1 MNLWQVTMLLKT
13 GGSHMLKLTYN
24 DETHA
29 RRDYG
34 LLKNATS
41 AVELIDDFGNSFMIE
56 PELTGVFGLTN
67 VSEDMDAEMERQIM
81 QARTNIKQNTRM
93 AADPLLRQAMVAAQQ
108 QPPQPST
115 ELLGRRRN

>member
-1 MNLWQVTMLLKT
+1 M
-13 GGSHMLKLTYN
+13 
-24 DETHA
+24 
-29 RRDYG
+29 
-34 LLKNATS
+34 
-41 AVELIDDFGNSFMIE
+41 ELIDDFGNSFMIE

>member
-29 RRDYG
+29 RRDYD
-34 LLKNATS
+34 LLKSATS